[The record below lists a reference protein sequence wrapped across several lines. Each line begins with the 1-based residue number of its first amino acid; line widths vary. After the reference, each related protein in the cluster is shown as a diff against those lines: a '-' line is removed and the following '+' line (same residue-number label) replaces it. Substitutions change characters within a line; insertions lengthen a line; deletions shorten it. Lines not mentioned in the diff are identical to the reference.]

1 MSTSWSDRVAHF
13 ITFEGGEGAGK
24 STQLPRLA
32 GMLRDRGAEVVATR
46 EPGGTEGAERIRD
59 LAVAG
64 EVDRLSPLTELLL
77 MTAARVDHVERVIR
91 PALERGAWVL
101 CDRFIDSTRVYQ
113 GIAGGL
119 GEATVDALHD
129 LLLPEPR
136 PALTIV
142 LDLPVEVAAARRAA
156 AGGAGRFEAKGRP
169 FHEKVRAGFLA
180 IARREPRRVVVVDAT
195 PDPDQVAREVAAV
208 VGQHLDLAR

>member
-1 MSTSWSDRVAHF
+1 MAHF
-13 ITFEGGEGAGK
+13 ITFEGGEGVGK

-32 GMLRDRGAEVVATR
+32 QMLRARGHDVVTTR

-64 EVDRLSPLTELLL
+64 DVDRWSPLTELLL
-77 MTAARVDHVERVIR
+77 MTAARVDHVERVVL
-91 PALERGAWVL
+91 PALQRGAVVL

-119 GEATVDALHD
+119 GQARIDALHD

-136 PALTIV
+136 PVLTLV
-142 LDLPVEVAAARRAA
+142 LDLPVEQAAARRAA
-156 AGGAGRFEAKGRP
+156 AGGGGRFEAKGRA
-169 FHEKVRAGFLA
+169 FHEQVRAGFLA
-180 IARREPRRVVVVDAT
+180 IARQEPGRVRVVDAAAE
-195 PDPDQVAREVAAV
+195 PGAVATAIAGHV
-208 VGQHLDLAR
+208 LALRDMGR